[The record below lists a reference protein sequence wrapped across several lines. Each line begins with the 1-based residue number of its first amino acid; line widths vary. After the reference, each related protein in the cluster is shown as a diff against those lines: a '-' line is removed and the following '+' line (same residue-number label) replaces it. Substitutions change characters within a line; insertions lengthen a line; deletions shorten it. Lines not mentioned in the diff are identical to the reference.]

1 MKALSLLWG
10 LLLMASGLAAQYI
23 NPHVTWAFA
32 AEKKGPDQFDLTFRA
47 QIAPGFHLYSQFI
60 EEGGPIPTSFT
71 FENIKGYR
79 LIGKVKEEGDRKE
92 AQEPV
97 FDNMTLIWY
106 EGKVTFRQRVQLT
119 EKEATVAGFI
129 TFMTCDDQQCDP
141 PSDQAFSFRLTA
153 DELSAAAPVA
163 RDTARVPAVIMTPPP
178 GAQDSITTTL
188 APASGSVAALS
199 DDVRHKG
206 YWGTFVAG
214 FITGLIALL
223 FPCVWPVIPLT
234 VSYFLKQNKSHP
246 GRGRW
251 HAVLYALSITV
262 IFVVLGVFISLVT
275 NSQKLNELSTGW
287 FFNMLFFALFFLFG
301 LSFLGV
307 FEITLPSGFIN
318 RSERLSEH
326 GGLIGIFFMAFTL
339 VLVSFS
345 CTLPFVAN
353 LISLVTID
361 GEFARPLI
369 GFTAFGLALGLPFG
383 LLAWFPA
390 GLHKLPKSG
399 NWMHV
404 LKVSFGFI
412 EIALSF
418 IYLSKV
424 DMAYHWNILSRD
436 VFLAIWIIL
445 FGVLGFYLLG
455 KIRLSAEDEVS
466 TISVGRLLIAIFF
479 LSFALYMV
487 PGLWGAPLK
496 GLSGFLPNYAEFK
509 PHEATAVA
517 APKSGSRKYA
527 DLFEAPHGLS
537 MYFDYHEALQASRQ
551 EGKPLF
557 VDFTGW
563 GCVNCRKMEKTV
575 WADPAVL
582 QRLANNFITVSL
594 YVDDRTP
601 LPQEEQYYSQALK
614 KKIVTLGD
622 KNFDIQYSRFGVG
635 AQPFYVILDGQERLL
650 TEPVGYTP
658 DVEDYVRFLDLAV
671 AAYDAALTAQSPK
684 NPS

>member
-1 MKALSLLWG
+1 MKKLLFYFLSVACIAPVW
-10 LLLMASGLAAQYI
+10 AQYV
-23 NPHVTWAFA
+23 NPHVSWHFS
-32 AEKKGPDQFDLTFRA
+32 AEKKGPDQYDLLFKAT
-47 QIAPGFHLYSQFI
+47 IAPGFHLYSQYI
-60 EEGGPIPTSFT
+60 EEGGPIPTSFS
-71 FENIKGYR
+71 FEPSKGYR
-79 LIGKVKEEGDRKE
+79 LVGKVKEEGNRKE

-97 FDNMTLIWY
+97 FDNMTLIWF
-106 EGKVTFRQRVQLT
+106 EQEVTFRQRVQLT
-119 EKEATVAGFI
+119 EPEATVSGYI
-129 TFMTCDDQQCDP
+129 TFMTCDDKQCDP
-141 PSDQAFSFRLTA
+141 PSDQPFSFKLIG
-153 DELSAAAPVA
+153 EPVVSGPV
-163 RDTARVPAVIMTPPP
+163 DTARVPAVILEPPT
-178 GAQDSITTTL
+178 QDTAKAVV
-188 APASGSVAALS
+188 APMNQATVLS
-199 DDVRHKG
+199 DDVRHKS

-214 FITGLIALL
+214 FVTGLIALL

-234 VSYFLKQNKSHP
+234 VSYFLKQNKSQP
-246 GRGRW
+246 SRGRW

-287 FFNMLFFALFFLFG
+287 FFNMLFFVLFFLFG

-307 FEITLPSGFIN
+307 FEITLPSAWIN
-318 RSERLSEH
+318 RSEKLSEH

-383 LLAWFPA
+383 LLAWFPTV
-390 GLHKLPKSG
+390 LHKLPKSG
-399 NWMHV
+399 NWMHT

-424 DMAYHWNILSRD
+424 DMAYHWNFLSRD

-445 FGVLGFYLLG
+445 FGVLGLYLLG
-455 KIRLSAEDEVS
+455 KIRLSAEDDVGA
-466 TISVGRLLIAIFF
+466 ISVGRLLIAMFF
-479 LSFALYMV
+479 LSFALYMI

-496 GLSGFLPNYAEFK
+496 PLSAFLPNYSEFK
-509 PHEATAVA
+509 PHETAIVQATK
-517 APKSGSRKYA
+517 PQGRKYA
-527 DLFEAPHGLS
+527 DLFEAPHGLN
-537 MYFDYHEALQASRQ
+537 MYFDYHEALQAARK

-575 WADPAVL
+575 WADPQVL
-582 QRLANNFITVSL
+582 TRLANNFITVSL

-601 LPQEEQYYSQALK
+601 LPAEEQYYSTALK
-614 KKIVTLGD
+614 KKVLTLGD
-622 KNFDIQYSRFGVG
+622 KNFDIQYSRFKVG
-635 AQPFYVILDGQERLL
+635 AQPFYVILDGNENLL
-650 TEPVGYTP
+650 VDPVGYTP
-658 DVEDYVRFLDLAV
+658 DVAAYVRFLDSGR
-671 AAYDAALTAQSPK
+671 AAFEAALQRTAAKSF
-684 NPS
+684 

>member
-1 MKALSLLWG
+1 MRQIHLLISV
-10 LLLMASGLAAQYI
+10 LVFLAGQAMAQYV
-23 NPHVTWAFA
+23 NPHVTWQFS
-32 AEKKGPDQFDLTFRA
+32 AEKKENNQYDLLFKA
-47 QIAPGFHLYSQFI
+47 EIAPKFHLYSQHI
-60 EEGGPIPTSFT
+60 EEGGPIPTAFT
-71 FENIKGYR
+71 FEPIKGYR
-79 LIGKVKEEGDRKE
+79 LIGKVKEEGKRKE

-97 FDNMTLIWY
+97 FDNMTLIWF
-106 EGKVTFRQRVQLT
+106 EDQVTFRQRVQLT
-119 EKEATVAGFI
+119 EKQATVSGYI

-141 PSDQAFSFRLTA
+141 PSDVPFSFQLTA
-153 DELSAAAPVA
+153 DEEVTSSAQDTLPAPV
-163 RDTARVPAVIMTPPP
+163 VIMDPPV
-178 GAQDSITTTL
+178 QDTTAVV
-188 APASGSVAALS
+188 APMNTASVLS
-199 DDVRHKG
+199 DDVRNKS

-234 VSYFLKQNKSHP
+234 VSYFLKQNKSQP

-251 HAVLYALSITV
+251 NALWYAFSITA
-262 IFVVLGVFISLVT
+262 IFVLLGVFISLVT

-287 FFNMLFFALFFLFG
+287 FFNMLFFVLFFLFG

-307 FEITLPSGFIN
+307 FEITLPSSWIN
-318 RSERLSEH
+318 RTERLSGH
-326 GGLIGIFFMAFTL
+326 GGLLGIFFMAFTL

-353 LISLVTID
+353 LISLVTLD

-383 LLAWFPA
+383 LLAWFPTA
-390 GLHKLPKSG
+390 LQKLPKSG
-399 NWMHV
+399 NWMHT
-404 LKVSFGFI
+404 LKVTFGFL

-424 DMAYHWNILSRD
+424 DMAYHWNVLSRD

-445 FGVLGFYLLG
+445 FGVLGLYLLG
-455 KIRLSAEDEVS
+455 KIRLSAEDDVS
-466 TISVGRLLIAIFF
+466 SISVGRLLIAMFF

-496 GLSGFLPNYAEFK
+496 GLSAFLPNYSEFK
-509 PHEATAVA
+509 PHQAAEAISEKPA
-517 APKSGSRKYA
+517 GRKYA

-537 MYFDYHEALQASRQ
+537 MYFDYHEALDAARRQ
-551 EGKPLF
+551 SKPLF

-582 QRLANNFITVSL
+582 NRLANNFVTVSL
-594 YVDDRTP
+594 YVDDRTA
-601 LPQEEQYYSQALK
+601 LPAEEQYYSSALK
-614 KKIVTLGD
+614 KKVVTLGD
-622 KNFDIQYSRFGVG
+622 KNFDIQYSRFKVG
-635 AQPFYVILDGQERLL
+635 AQPFYVILDGNENLL
-650 TEPVGYTP
+650 ADPVGYTP
-658 DVEDYVRFLDLAV
+658 DVDDYLRFLDRGI
-671 AAYDAALTAQSPK
+671 AAFQAQAGISAQKPT
-684 NPS
+684 